1 MITAHRRGF
10 SIVEILI
17 VVTIIGILSIGVFSA
32 MTYIRTSKI
41 NTTKQ
46 MIRVYQTAIDS
57 FHNDT
62 GSYPV
67 TLSDL
72 VDKPADQKIA
82 QRWQGPYIKK
92 VVTQDAFNKEFVY
105 NVTKGGKTPY
115 ELYSWGENGEGSQ
128 ESEWIDVW
136 KL

>member
-1 MITAHRRGF
+1 MVTAFRRGF

-62 GSYPV
+62 GAYPL
-67 TLSDL
+67 TLEEL
-72 VDKPADQKIA
+72 VDKPSDQKIA
-82 QRWQGPYIKK
+82 QRWQGPYVKK
-92 VVTQDAFNKEFVY
+92 VVTEDAFNKPFVY
-105 NVTKGGKTPY
+105 NVTKGAKTPY

-128 ESEWIDVW
+128 ESEWIDAW